1 MQKQTWNDN
10 WSLLK
15 PGANPMMALFMGG
28 AGADPVALP
37 HDAMIHEARV
47 ETCKNGHQ
55 TGFYP
60 GGCYTYI
67 KSFFAP
73 EEWRDKT
80 VLIEFEG
87 VYQNARVMINGDYA
101 GGHPFG
107 YGEFAV
113 RADDFLRYG
122 QENTVTVVANNS
134 AEENSRWYS
143 GSGIY
148 RDVNLLVGNK
158 VHVARNGVRISTPDI
173 SPELAVVQV
182 ELDVCNIS
190 QEKMKTEITIDLTGP
205 NGKAGATKLPVTV
218 FGGGT
223 EHVRTR
229 IEVGNPS
236 LWSCEEPNLYTC
248 TVTVRDDETVCDQ
261 VSETFGIRSL
271 SLSASR
277 GLRINGKE
285 VNLCGACIHHDNGVI
300 GAATFPRAEE
310 RRIEKLKAAGFN
322 AIRMSHHPAGRALLN
337 ACDRL
342 GMLVMDELSDCWTR
356 PKNNNDYAEKFPY
369 FWREDVAAMV
379 AKDFNHPSVIL
390 YSTGNEIQEAGTPKG
405 AQLNR
410 EITGEFHRLD
420 SSRYVTVGANGLMA
434 GAPRMGEI
442 MCEITGM
449 TPEQM
454 AAQAQSQQSGSAAG
468 SDAANDATD
477 IMKGPLADAFATSPI
492 LTEMLD
498 EFASVTDITGYNYLT
513 ARHVMEHEL
522 NPNRVI
528 LGTETFPS
536 DIVRLW
542 DIVKNNHHVIGDMTW
557 TGWDYIGEAGC
568 GVTYYDGRQGFM
580 SNWPISLSGMGDID
594 IIGNRRSVSYVREI
608 VFGLRKA
615 PFIAVEPINHYND
628 TPSQTAWPWKDER
641 ISWTWRGYEGKPAVV
656 NVYSDAEEVELFLN
670 GESLG
675 RKPAGE
681 RNEFV
686 ARFETT
692 YQPGELKAVC
702 YRGGHAAEYETLST
716 AGEQVYLHVDVDRDM
731 LSADGAD
738 LSYIMISLRDEH
750 GVLNPQAVEEVTVT
764 VEGAGV
770 LQGMGNADV
779 ETGNRYDCNTW
790 QTFEGRVLAV
800 VRAGMEPGEIT
811 VKVSG
816 SREEKEITL
825 SVAQKTS

>member
-1 MQKQTWNDN
+1 MRKQTWNQN
-10 WSLLK
+10 WALQK

-28 AGADPVALP
+28 AGADPVAIP
-37 HDAMIHEARV
+37 HDAMVHEQRSQ
-47 ETCKNGHQ
+47 ENKNGHQ

-60 GGCYTYI
+60 GGYYTYT
-67 KSFFAP
+67 KRFTAP
-73 EEWRDKT
+73 EDWRDKT
-80 VLIEFEG
+80 VLLEFEG

-122 QENTVTVVANNS
+122 EENTVTVVANNS

-148 RDVNLLVGNK
+148 RDVNLLVGEK
-158 VHVARNGVRISTPDI
+158 VHIARNGLRISTPDI
-173 SPELAVVQV
+173 EPELAVAQI
-182 ELDVCNIS
+182 ELDLANIS
-190 QEKMKTEITIDLTGP
+190 REKVKAEILIELSGP
-205 NGKAGATKLPVTV
+205 NGKAGSTKLPVTV

-229 IEVGNPS
+229 VEVENPS
-236 LWSCEEPNLYTC
+236 LWSCETPNLYTC
-248 TVTVRDDETVCDQ
+248 TVTVSAGGELFDQ
-261 VSETFGIRSL
+261 VTESFGIRSL

-277 GLRINGKE
+277 GLRINGEE
-285 VNLCGACIHHDNGVI
+285 VNLRGACIHHDNGVI

-310 RRIEKLKAAGFN
+310 RRVEKLKAAGFN

-405 AQLNR
+405 AQMNR

-442 MCEITGM
+442 MGEITGM

-454 AAQAQSQQSGSAAG
+454 AARAAQSQQSGSAAG
-468 SDAANDATD
+468 SDAANGATD
-477 IMKGPLADAFATSPI
+477 IMKGPLADKFATSQI

-498 EFASVTDITGYNYLT
+498 EFASATDITGYNYLT

-594 IIGNRRSVSYVREI
+594 IIGNRRPVSFVREI

-615 PFIAVEPINHYND
+615 PFIAVEPVDHYND

-641 ISWTWRGYEGKPAVV
+641 ISWTWRGFEGKPAVV

-670 GESLG
+670 GQSLG

-681 RNEFV
+681 KNGFE

-702 YRGGHAAEYETLST
+702 YRDGKAAESETLRT
-716 AGEQVYLHVDVDRDM
+716 AGENVQLHLEVDREAM
-731 LSADGAD
+731 SAEGAD
-738 LSYIMISLRDEH
+738 LSYIMISLRDEN
-750 GVLNPQAVEEVTVT
+750 GVVNPQALAEVTVT

-779 ETGNRYDCNTW
+779 ETGNSYDCNTW
-790 QTFEGRVLAV
+790 QTFEGHVLAV
-800 VRAGMEPGEIT
+800 VRATEAGMIRVKAESEGMSGEVRLT
-811 VKVSG
+811 AG
-816 SREEKEITL
+816 
-825 SVAQKTS
+825 

>member
-1 MQKQTWNDN
+1 MQKQKWNQD
-10 WSLLK
+10 WTLLK

-28 AGADPVALP
+28 AGSDPVAIP
-37 HDAMIHEARV
+37 HDAMMHEER
-47 ETCKNGHQ
+47 TQSTKNGHQ

-60 GGCYTYI
+60 GGCYTYV

-73 EEWRDKT
+73 EDWWDKT
-80 VLIEFEG
+80 VLLEFEG

-113 RADDFLRYG
+113 CADDFLKYG
-122 QENTVTVVANNS
+122 QENTVTVIANNS

-148 RDVNLLVGNK
+148 RDVNLLVGNR
-158 VHVARNGVRISTPDI
+158 VYVARNGLRVSTPDI
-173 SPELAVVQV
+173 EPELAVVQV
-182 ELDVCNIS
+182 ELDLANIS
-190 QEKMKTEITIDLTGP
+190 RERVKAEIMIELSGP
-205 NGKAGATKLPVTV
+205 NGKAGSTKLPVTV
-218 FGGGT
+218 FGNGE

-229 IEVGNPS
+229 VEVENPA

-248 TVTVRDDETVCDQ
+248 AVTVSAGGEVFDQ
-261 VSETFGIRSL
+261 VAEAFGIRSL

-277 GLRINGKE
+277 GLRINGQE
-285 VNLCGACIHHDNGVI
+285 LNLRGACIHHDNGVI
-300 GAATFPRAEE
+300 GAATFARAEE

-337 ACDRL
+337 ACDWL

-356 PKNNNDYAEKFPY
+356 SKNNNDYAEKFPY

-390 YSTGNEIQEAGTPKG
+390 YSTGNEIQEAGTAKG

-434 GAPRMGEI
+434 GAERMGEI
-442 MCEITGM
+442 MCQITGM

-454 AAQAQSQQSGSAAG
+454 AAQAQSQQSGSTAG
-468 SDAANDATD
+468 SDAANGATD
-477 IMKGPLADAFATSPI
+477 IMKGPLADSFATSPI
-492 LTEMLD
+492 LTEILD
-498 EFASVTDITGYNYLT
+498 EFASATDITGYNYLT

-542 DIVKNNHHVIGDMTW
+542 GIVKNHHHVIGDMTW

-580 SNWPISLSGMGDID
+580 SNWPISLSGMGDFD

-615 PFIAVEPINHYND
+615 PFIAVEPVDRYGQ
-628 TPSQTAWPWKDER
+628 TPNQTAWPWKDER

-656 NVYSDAEEVELFLN
+656 NVYSDAQEVELFLN
-670 GESLG
+670 GQSLG

-681 RNEFV
+681 QNGFA

-702 YRGGHAAEYETLST
+702 YRDGQAAETDILCT
-716 AGEQVYLHVDVDRDM
+716 AGDNVYLHIDVDREI
-731 LSADGAD
+731 LHADGAD
-738 LSYIMISLRDEH
+738 LAYVMISLRDEN
-750 GVLNPQAVEEVTVT
+750 GLLNPQAAEEVTVT

-770 LQGMGNADV
+770 LQGMGSADV
-779 ETGNRYDCNTW
+779 ETGNRYDCNVW
-790 QTFEGRVLAV
+790 RTFEGCLLAV
-800 VRAGMEPGEIT
+800 VRAGTEPGEIA
-811 VKVSG
+811 VKVKAG
-816 SREEKEITL
+816 TEEK
-825 SVAQKTS
+825 VAILDVK

>member
-1 MQKQTWNDN
+1 MQKQKWNDS
-10 WSLLK
+10 WALLK
-15 PGANPMMALFMGG
+15 PGANPLMALFTGG
-28 AGADPVALP
+28 ACADPVAIP
-37 HDAMIHEARV
+37 HDAMIHEQRA
-47 ETCKNGHQ
+47 EATKNGHQ

-60 GGCYTYI
+60 GGCYTYQ
-67 KSFFAP
+67 KHFFAP
-73 EEWRDKT
+73 EDWRGKT
-80 VLIEFEG
+80 VLLEFEG

-113 RADDFLRYG
+113 CADDFLKYG
-122 QENTVTVVANNS
+122 QENKVTVIANNS

-158 VHVARNGVRISTPDI
+158 VHVARNGLRVSTPEVD
-173 SPELAVVQV
+173 PELAVVQV
-182 ELDVCNIS
+182 ELDLVNIS
-190 QEKMKTEITIDLTGP
+190 REKVKTEISIELTGP
-205 NGKAGATKLPVTV
+205 DGKAGAAKLPATV

-229 IEVGNPS
+229 IEVASPR
-236 LWSCEEPNLYTC
+236 LWSCEEPSLYQC
-248 TVTVRDDETVCDQ
+248 RVCVSDGETVFDN
-261 VSETFGIRSL
+261 VAETFGIRTL

-285 VNLCGACIHHDNGVI
+285 VNLRGACIHHDNGVL
-300 GAATFPRAEE
+300 GAAAFPRADE

-322 AIRMSHHPAGRALLN
+322 AIRMSHHPAGRALLD

-356 PKNNNDYAEKFPY
+356 SKNNNDYAEKFPY
-369 FWREDVAAMV
+369 FWRDDVAAMV

-410 EITGEFHRLD
+410 EITNEFHKLD
-420 SSRYVTVGANGLMA
+420 GSRYVTVGANGLMA

-442 MCEITGM
+442 MGEITGM

-454 AAQAQSQQSGSAAG
+454 AARAAQSQKPGSSAG
-468 SDAANDATD
+468 SDAANGATD
-477 IMKGPLADAFATSPI
+477 IMKGPLADKFATSRI
-492 LTEMLD
+492 LSETLD
-498 EFASVTDITGYNYLT
+498 EFASATDITGYNYLT
-513 ARHVMEHEL
+513 ARHIPEHDW

-542 DIVKNNHHVIGDMTW
+542 DIVKNHHHVIGDMTW

-594 IIGNRRSVSYVREI
+594 IIGNRRPISFVREI

-615 PFIAVEPINHYND
+615 PFIAVEPVDHYND

-656 NVYSDAEEVELFLN
+656 NVYSDAQEVELFLN
-670 GESLG
+670 GQSLG

-681 RNEFV
+681 QNGF
-686 ARFETT
+686 AAGFETT

-702 YRGGHAAEYETLST
+702 YRDGQAAETDILRT
-716 AGEQVYLHVDVDRDM
+716 AGDDVHLHLDVDRET
-731 LSADGAD
+731 LRADGAD
-738 LSYIMISLRDEH
+738 LSYIMISLRD
-750 GVLNPQAVEEVTVT
+750 GGGILDPQAVKEVTVT

-779 ETGNRYDCNTW
+779 ETGNSYDCNTW
-790 QTFEGRVLAV
+790 QTFEGYVQAV
-800 VRAGMEPGEIT
+800 VRAGTEPGEIT
-811 VKVSG
+811 VKARAG
-816 SREEKEITL
+816 TEEKEIAL
-825 SVAQKTS
+825 NVK

>member
-1 MQKQTWNDN
+1 MQKQQWNQD

-15 PGANPMMALFMGG
+15 PGANPMMAMFLGG
-28 AGADPVALP
+28 AAADPAAIP
-37 HDAMIHEARV
+37 HDAMIHEERV
-47 ETCKNGHQ
+47 ETTKNGHQ

-60 GGCYTYI
+60 GGCYTYV

-73 EEWRDKT
+73 EDWRDKT
-80 VLIEFEG
+80 VLLEFEG
-87 VYQNARVMINGDYA
+87 VYQNARVMLNGDYA
-101 GGHPFG
+101 GGRPFG

-113 RADDFLRYG
+113 CADDFLKYG
-122 QENTVTVVANNS
+122 QENTVTVIANNS

-148 RDVNLLVGNK
+148 RDVNLLVGSK
-158 VHVARNGVRISTPDI
+158 VHIARNGLRISTPDI
-173 SPELAVVQV
+173 DRSLAVVQI
-182 ELDVCNIS
+182 ELDLCNIGR
-190 QEKMKTEITIDLTGP
+190 EKVKTEITIELSGP
-205 NGKAGATKLPVTV
+205 NGKAGSAKLPVTV
-218 FGGGT
+218 FGNG
-223 EHVRTR
+223 EEQIRTR
-229 IEVGNPS
+229 IEVENPA
-236 LWSCEEPNLYTC
+236 LWSCEEPNLYRC
-248 TVTVRDDETVCDQ
+248 TVTVSADGKAFDQ
-261 VSETFGIRSL
+261 VTESFGIRSL

-277 GLRINGKE
+277 GLRINGVE
-285 VNLCGACIHHDNGVI
+285 TNLRGACIHHDHGVI
-300 GAATFPRAEE
+300 GAAAFARAEE

-356 PKNNNDYAEKFPY
+356 SKNNNDYAEKFPY

-390 YSTGNEIQEAGTPKG
+390 YSAGNEIQEAGTAKG

-410 EITGEFHRLD
+410 EITVEFHRLD

-434 GAPRMGEI
+434 GADRMGEI
-442 MCEITGM
+442 MCAIAGM

-468 SDAANDATD
+468 SDAANGATD
-477 IMKGPLADAFATSPI
+477 IMKGPLADAFAASPI
-492 LTEMLD
+492 LTEVLD

-513 ARHVMEHEL
+513 ARHVMEHER

-542 DIVKNNHHVIGDMTW
+542 GIVKNHHHVIGDMTW

-580 SNWPISLSGMGDID
+580 SNWPISLSGMGDFD
-594 IIGNRRSVSYVREI
+594 IIGNRRSISYVREI
-608 VFGLRKA
+608 VFGLRKE
-615 PFIAVEPINHYND
+615 PFIAVEPVDRHGQAPN
-628 TPSQTAWPWKDER
+628 QTAWPWKDER
-641 ISWTWRGYEGKPAVV
+641 ISWTWHGYEGKPAVV
-656 NVYSDAEEVELFLN
+656 NVYSDADEVELFLN

-681 RNEFV
+681 QNGF
-686 ARFETT
+686 AASFETV
-692 YQPGELKAVC
+692 YRPGELKAVC
-702 YRGGHAAEYETLST
+702 YRKGVPAETDSLRT
-716 AGEQVYLHVDVDRDM
+716 ANQEVGLHVEADRTV
-731 LSADGAD
+731 LKADGAD
-738 LSYIMISLRDEH
+738 LCYLMISLRDQD
-750 GVLNPQAVEEVTVT
+750 GRINPQAVRKISVT

-770 LQGMGNADV
+770 LQGMGTADV
-779 ETGNRYDCNTW
+779 ETGNRYDCSTW
-790 QTFEGRVLAV
+790 QTFEGCVLAV
-800 VRAGMEPGEIT
+800 VRSTCEPGEIV
-811 VKVSG
+811 VKVS
-816 SREEKEITL
+816 SENEKREITL
-825 SVAQKTS
+825 RAERT

>member
-1 MQKQTWNDN
+1 MRKQTWNQN
-10 WSLLK
+10 WALQK

-28 AGADPVALP
+28 AGADSVAIP
-37 HDAMIHEARV
+37 HDAMIHEQRSQ
-47 ETCKNGHQ
+47 ENKNGHQ

-60 GGCYTYI
+60 GGCYTYM
-67 KSFFAP
+67 KRFAAP
-73 EEWRDKT
+73 EDWRDKT
-80 VLIEFEG
+80 VLLEFEG

-122 QENTVTVVANNS
+122 EENTVTVVANNS

-148 RDVNLLVGNK
+148 RDVNLLVGEK
-158 VHVARNGVRISTPDI
+158 VHIARNGLRISTPDI
-173 SPELAVVQV
+173 EPELAVVQIELDLANISREKVKAEILV
-182 ELDVCNIS
+182 ELS
-190 QEKMKTEITIDLTGP
+190 GP
-205 NGKAGATKLPVTV
+205 NGKAGSTKLPVTV

-229 IEVGNPS
+229 VEVENPG
-236 LWSCEEPNLYTC
+236 LWSCEAPNLYTC
-248 TVTVRDDETVCDQ
+248 TVTVSAGGELFDQ
-261 VSETFGIRSL
+261 VTESFGIRSL

-277 GLRINGKE
+277 GLRINGEE
-285 VNLCGACIHHDNGVI
+285 VNLRGACIHHDNGVI
-300 GAATFPRAEE
+300 GAATFARAEE
-310 RRIEKLKAAGFN
+310 RRVEKLKAAGFN

-405 AQLNR
+405 AQMNR

-434 GAPRMGEI
+434 GAPRMGDI
-442 MCEITGM
+442 MGEITGM

-454 AAQAQSQQSGSAAG
+454 AARAAQSQQSGSAAG
-468 SDAANDATD
+468 SDAANGATD
-477 IMKGPLADAFATSPI
+477 IMKGPLADKFATSQI

-498 EFASVTDITGYNYLT
+498 EFASATDITGYNYLT

-594 IIGNRRSVSYVREI
+594 IIGNRRPVSFVREI

-615 PFIAVEPINHYND
+615 PFIAVEPVDHYND

-641 ISWTWRGYEGKPAVV
+641 ISWTWRGFEGKPAVV

-670 GESLG
+670 GQSLG

-681 RNEFV
+681 KNGFE

-702 YRGGHAAEYETLST
+702 YRDGKAAETDTLCT
-716 AGEQVYLHVDVDRDM
+716 AGEQVRLHIEADREA
-731 LSADGAD
+731 LRADGAD
-738 LSYIMISLRDEH
+738 LAYVMISLRDKD
-750 GVLNPQAVEEVTVT
+750 GNLNPQAAAEVTVT

-770 LQGMGNADV
+770 LQGMGSADV
-779 ETGNRYDCNTW
+779 ETGNSYDCHTW
-790 QTFEGRVLAV
+790 QTFEGHVLAV
-800 VRAGMEPGEIT
+800 VRATEAGTIRVKAESEGMSGEVRLT
-811 VKVSG
+811 AG
-816 SREEKEITL
+816 
-825 SVAQKTS
+825 